1 MSSTA
6 AVSAL
11 PSSGAAESC
20 VDIRRT
26 QANLKRIGDEGHE
39 GADGGAVRP
48 YCSLDQGSKVV
59 TDGDSP
65 EAKKPGLLN
74 SERGTCST

>member
-26 QANLKRIGDEGHE
+26 QANLKRIGDEGQE
-39 GADGGAVRP
+39 GADGGAVRS
-48 YCSLDQGSKVV
+48 SLDQGSKVV